1 MGALS
6 DGYDGSLHQDISQ
19 IEKGTLENGVQIC
32 LLTTAGHFM
41 NWRK

>member
-1 MGALS
+1 MGAVS
-6 DGYDGSLHQDISQ
+6 NGHDEGLHQDISQ

-32 LLTTAGHFM
+32 LLNAAGHFI